1 MNKFTLSLLVALA
14 YTACLKAQNV
24 NGIVMDNDSARINYA
39 TVSLLNANDSSYI
52 TGVMTDEGGNFSFD
66 TSPANKLVRISY
78 IGYKTL
84 IMPASNS
91 IVALLEHSEQ
101 SLKEVVITSAR
112 PTFKMNKGVF
122 VSNIQGTVF
131 SKLGKAT
138 DVLQQMPMMS
148 SDGISV
154 LGKGTP
160 LVYINNKQM
169 RSWNELERISSD
181 MIKEIRI
188 DMNPGAKYG
197 SNVRAVLF
205 ITTLKPVGEG
215 FGGTLTM
222 KESVSSCWNTD
233 GWLDLN
239 YRKKGVDVFVSS
251 SFNTFSNS
259 HHKRRD
265 VYCFQHKGSN
275 VNADYEGDGY
285 NSSRSGFISVGFNN
299 QLSETQFF
307 GGTYTFSRLFA
318 GKSKQK
324 YQNHLWKDDVFSE
337 FGSDVHNFSQSGNH
351 AANVYYENKISE
363 KLTLN
368 VDGGYMHNSTD
379 GKQTVVETQNN
390 NSTSLVPATKT
401 NADMGALKSV
411 LTSSIGNAKVECGF
425 ETTYTRFQQK
435 YNVENNDYAGVLKT
449 NDNESRQS
457 AANIFVNYSQ
467 SIGKLYTQLGLK
479 YEYANYDYYA
489 SGKLL
494 NESCRTYHRVLPS
507 ASFAYDIKKLSL
519 MLSYNIYTDSPT
531 YSQLDDGLQY
541 ISELRY
547 NKGNSMLKPTY
558 NHDVS
563 LNASY
568 GDLQFTSDYTYQK
581 DAIVTWFDVMEEI
594 PAILSSD
601 INHSYPSLYVSLS
614 YAPTFFN
621 IWKPSWNLWANK
633 QWLTCHGLSYN
644 RPQFGLQWKNLLT
657 LPRNWFVLLNVN
669 GNLRGNAD
677 TYMARSSVKM
687 DMTVQ
692 KNMKNWW
699 IKLSAFNV
707 FNAKEKGFS
716 QYGKIYTSHYVD
728 YQQPTVCLTISYT
741 LNPAK
746 SKYKGQTAGQSEID
760 RLQQK

>member
-1 MNKFTLSLLVALA
+1 MKKSIIFLLVALA
-14 YTACLKAQNV
+14 YSTCLKAQSV
-24 NGIVMDNDSARINYA
+24 NGIIMGNDSICIPYA
-39 TVSLLNANDSSYI
+39 TVSLLHANDSSYI
-52 TGVMTDEGGNFSFD
+52 TGVMSNENGNFSFN

-84 IMPASNS
+84 ILPASDS
-91 IVALLEHSEQ
+91 MSVLLEHSEQ
-101 SLKEVVITSAR
+101 SLKEVVITAAR
-112 PTFKMNKGVF
+112 PTFKMSKGVF

-131 SKLGKAT
+131 SKLGKAI

-148 SDGISV
+148 NDGISV

-169 RSWNELERISSD
+169 RSWSELERISSD
-181 MIKEIRI
+181 MIKEIKI
-188 DMNPGAKYG
+188 DMNPGAKYS

-215 FGGTLTM
+215 FGGTFTM
-222 KESVSSCWNTD
+222 KESVSSCWNTG

-251 SFNTFSNS
+251 SFNTFNNS
-259 HHKRRD
+259 HYKRQD
-265 VYCFQHKGSN
+265 VYYFQHKGN
-275 VNADYEGDGY
+275 NINAEYEGDGY

-299 QLSETQFF
+299 QLNEAQSF

-318 GKSKQK
+318 ANSNQK
-324 YQNHLWKDDVFSE
+324 YQNHLWKDNVFSE
-337 FGSDVHNFSQSGNH
+337 FESNVHNFSQSGNH
-351 AANVYYENKISE
+351 ATNVYYENKISE
-363 KLTLN
+363 KLTIN
-368 VDGGYMHNSTD
+368 VDGGYMHNSAN
-379 GKQTVVETQNN
+379 GKQTVVEIQNN
-390 NSTSLVPATKT
+390 NSTSVVPATKT
-401 NADMGALKSV
+401 YSDLGALKSV
-411 LTSSIGNAKVECGF
+411 LTSSIGNAKVEYGF

-435 YNVENNDYAGVLKT
+435 YNVENNDYTGVLKT

-467 SIGKLYTQLGLK
+467 SFGKLYSQLGLK

-494 NESCRTYHRVLPS
+494 KESCRTYHRVLPS
-507 ASFAYDIKKLSL
+507 ASFTYDIKKLSL
-519 MLSYNIYTDSPT
+519 MLSYNIYTNSPT
-531 YSQLDDGLQY
+531 YSQLDEGLQY

-558 NHDVS
+558 NHEVS

-568 GDLQFTSDYTYQK
+568 RDLQFMSNYTYQK
-581 DAIVTWFDVMEEI
+581 DGIITWFDVMEEI

-601 INHSYPSLYVSLS
+601 INHSYSSIYVSLS
-614 YAPTFFN
+614 YSPTFFN

-633 QWLTCHGLSYN
+633 QWLTYDGLSYN
-644 RPQFGLQWKNLLT
+644 RPQFGLQWKNLFT
-657 LPRNWFVLLNVN
+657 LPKNWFVVLNAN
-669 GNLRGNAD
+669 GHLRGNAD
-677 TYMARSSVKM
+677 TYMSLSSVKM

-699 IKLSAFNV
+699 IKFSVLNM

-716 QYGKIYTSHYVD
+716 QYAKTYTSHYVNFH
-728 YQQPTVCLTISYT
+728 QPTVCLTISYT
-741 LNPAK
+741 FNPAK
-746 SKYKGQTAGQSEID
+746 SKYKGHTAGQSEIN
-760 RLQQK
+760 RLEQ